1 MIMRRIIT
9 YVSILTAVL
18 AVSCSKTEIRYDKSM
33 GMLSMDVKSQ
43 QTKSDS
49 DEALYSSAV
58 VNIYK
63 SDFSGLVRTYRYTE
77 MPSPFY
83 LKADSY
89 RVDVEAGEAV
99 LSNPALASWDR
110 KSYKGSQEFTINAG
124 EVTTVEVVAGV
135 SNAVTNITFD
145 PTVAENFSEG
155 YAVTIGLTDNDAQLV
170 YDASKS
176 GAEGYFIISG
186 IDEPSFTWTFTG
198 TLAKDG
204 SDFSKTG
211 TIEGIQSGKMYKINL
226 RYTIKDG
233 DIEFTLLVDKTTVNV
248 DDVIIFEPVST
259 GLAATP
265 VHEIWATHTTLYADV
280 DVNEYADAA
289 VSFTYSSDGVN
300 WTTIDAESVDEGSWK
315 ADVSG
320 LTPSTDYEYK
330 LLVNDE
336 VIGDSKSL
344 TTDKAPAIPN
354 GSFEYVSLVKDKDF
368 YKFYDPSCDVEGC
381 TTKFWASGN
390 GDEENSG
397 SAGMGYVITLVDK
410 DVKYDGNQSVLAQS
424 LYAVVKLAAGNLFTG
439 YFAGLDGTK
448 GGAVN
453 FGRPWTARPT
463 ALKLYCKYTTD
474 VMNYVEGMPDGVTLK
489 KGETLDRAQI
499 KCALGTWDYKTYG
512 GTKECPVQVNTT
524 DESTFVDFYTD
535 SKTIANGE
543 VIIYKDGY
551 DINRRGVKS
560 VDTNQWLEYVI
571 PLEYRDVT
579 TFPTHIIISCASSQ
593 YGDYFSGSNSSKLW
607 LDAVELVY

>member
-1 MIMRRIIT
+1 MKRIIT
-9 YVSILTAVL
+9 CVSILAAVL
-18 AVSCSKTEIRYDKSM
+18 SVSCSKTEIRYDKSM
-33 GMLSMDVKSQ
+33 GMLSMDVKTQ
-43 QTKSDS
+43 QTKADS
-49 DEALYSSAV
+49 DEDLYSSAV

-63 SDFSGLVRTYRYTE
+63 SDFSGLVRTYKYTE

-83 LKADSY
+83 LKADAY
-89 RVDVEAGEAV
+89 RVDVVAGEAA
-99 LSNPALASWDR
+99 LGNPALASWDK
-110 KSYKGSQEFTINAG
+110 KSYKGSQEFTIIAG
-124 EVTTVEVVAGV
+124 EVTTVEVEAGV

-155 YAVTIGLTDNDAQLV
+155 YTATVSLGDGAAQLV

-198 TLAKDG
+198 TLTKDD
-204 SDFSKTG
+204 SDFTKTG
-211 TIEGIQSGKMYKINL
+211 TIEGIQPGKMYKLNL

-233 DIEFTLLVDKTTVNV
+233 DIEFTLMVDKTTENI

-259 GLAATP
+259 GLASTP
-265 VHEIWATHTTLYADV
+265 SYEIWATRTTFYADV
-280 DVNEYADAA
+280 DAAEYADAA
-289 VSFTYSSDGVN
+289 VCFTYSSDGVN
-300 WTTIDAESVDEGSWK
+300 WDTITAESVMEGSWK

-336 VIGDSKSL
+336 VIGDSKYF
-344 TTDKAPAIPN
+344 TTDKAPAIYN
-354 GSFEYVSLVKDKDF
+354 GSFEHVSLVKDQTF
-368 YKFYDPSCDVEGC
+368 YKFYDPDCGVEGC

-397 SAGMGYVITLVDK
+397 SAGMGYVITDIDK
-410 DVKYDGNQSVLAQS
+410 DVKYHGNQSVRAQS

-448 GGAVN
+448 GGKVN
-453 FGRPWTARPT
+453 FGRPWTGRPT
-463 ALKLYCKYTTD
+463 ALKLYCKYTTG
-474 VMNYVEGMPDGVTLK
+474 VMNYVDGMPDGVTLK
-489 KGETLDRAQI
+489 KDETLDRAQI
-499 KCALGTWDYKTYG
+499 KCAIGTWDYKTYG

-524 DESTFVDFYTD
+524 DESTFIDFYTD
-535 SKTIANGE
+535 TKTIANGD

-551 DINRRGVKS
+551 DINRKGKQS
-560 VDTNQWLEYVI
+560 IDTNQWLEYVI
-571 PLEYRDVT
+571 PLEYRDIT

-593 YGDYFSGSNSSKLW
+593 YGDYFSGSTDSKLW